1 MREEGLDRGATP
13 AESLTVAE
21 RASLDRTAPGL
32 GGWMDGLLGAAASD
46 DARER
51 LLARRA
57 AEGDPRAR
65 EALLVGLM
73 PELVVVARRYAG
85 GPTELSDLVQE
96 GALAALTALLRFD
109 PERGTSFRAYAA
121 PWIRGAM
128 GRLAQDQ
135 RRALRLPARAKADLS
150 SLKRAGNRLMAE
162 RGREAPLRDVAGAA
176 GVDLDRAEAILNAA
190 RPAGSL
196 EQPLG
201 DDETLTLVDVLA
213 DPRAEGAYDDV
224 VREAA
229 APQLGALLRA
239 LSERER
245 EVVERRHGLGDRD
258 EESLAEIGRRLGVSR
273 ERARQIE
280 ARALAKMRL
289 VDER

>member
-1 MREEGLDRGATP
+1 
-13 AESLTVAE
+13 
-21 RASLDRTAPGL
+21 
-32 GGWMDGLLGAAASD
+32 
-46 DARER
+46 
-51 LLARRA
+51 
-57 AEGDPRAR
+57 
-65 EALLVGLM
+65 
-73 PELVVVARRYAG
+73 
-85 GPTELSDLVQE
+85 
-96 GALAALTALLRFD
+96 
-109 PERGTSFRAYAA
+109 
-121 PWIRGAM
+121 M

-224 VREAA
+224 VSEAA

-289 VDER
+289 PQGRGTPPPPGPRRVGQLAVPASSRSSSRTVPSPASIVSGSRAPAVTATRRGLA